1 MRKKNKRFAGAFAP
15 ICHFF
20 GYQGRS
26 ATPSLF
32 DCRLG
37 TTHGFAAGILIQSN
51 LTGYCTTARGLS
63 SHYQSWNLGGIPLI
77 SFIKI
82 RERSSFGINKP
93 VVPSYDVDLNCES
106 FKELQKH

>member
-1 MRKKNKRFAGAFAP
+1 MEEELKTRKKNKQFAGAFAP

-37 TTHGFAAGILIQSN
+37 TTHGFAAGILI
-51 LTGYCTTARGLS
+51 
-63 SHYQSWNLGGIPLI
+63 
-77 SFIKI
+77 
-82 RERSSFGINKP
+82 
-93 VVPSYDVDLNCES
+93 
-106 FKELQKH
+106 